1 MKIKLQQ
8 AIVATRAGQI
18 EVAQSLLT
26 QLLREDPEN
35 ANAWFLLGNLVD
47 SQDRQIRY
55 LQKAVELDP
64 ENAIAKK
71 QLEQMQGSLI
81 PAPVI
86 WQGENDDDERGAD
99 EPEAVPVPANS
110 TREEESSIDEARE
123 VTADQLP
130 EWLQNL
136 DQKQLGSDSS
146 SANEWTDTAGVPI
159 RESSKIAQEAQ
170 AQQVPQDGTSN
181 DKSGGEVWLVR
192 ILVIMVILAAI
203 VLGFLVLLILV
214 QP

>member
-71 QLEQMQGSLI
+71 QLEQSEQ
-81 PAPVI
+81 
-86 WQGENDDDERGAD
+86 
-99 EPEAVPVPANS
+99 
-110 TREEESSIDEARE
+110 
-123 VTADQLP
+123 
-130 EWLQNL
+130 
-136 DQKQLGSDSS
+136 
-146 SANEWTDTAGVPI
+146 SAI
-159 RESSKIAQEAQ
+159 S
-170 AQQVPQDGTSN
+170 
-181 DKSGGEVWLVR
+181 
-192 ILVIMVILAAI
+192 
-203 VLGFLVLLILV
+203 
-214 QP
+214 